1 MLIRNKHLKKLGVLY
16 DTPFDKKF
24 FKKHGFDISETYT
37 LDFSTLCFFYT
48 RLKVFRKKHSEFI
61 ADPLPPG
68 IDDLILKL
76 EGAITNRDLG
86 VEEFKALCREVIEIL
101 PYCYW

>member
-1 MLIRNKHLKKLGVLY
+1 MFIRNKHLKKLGVLY
-16 DTPFDKKF
+16 NTLIDKKF
-24 FKKHGFDISETYT
+24 VKKHGFDISETYC

-76 EGAITNRDLG
+76 EEAITNQNLG
-86 VEEFKALCREVIEIL
+86 EEEFKALSREVIEIL
-101 PYCYW
+101 PKCYW